1 MRVQNFSVPPQEVG
15 IFLEHSFFGEDR
27 EGGKLSCS
35 SVFMWEVGGL
45 IYFGRGKF
53 EPGLFFLG
61 FLSIWAVQFF
71 SHYLCNLSLLFVL
84 RTYLF
89 FPSPPQWRDMIAEKI
104 PFRTYQILSLRS
116 SPICYMWGALA
127 KKSIPF
133 WNISN
138 NLPQILS
145 KDSVTVFV
153 NAIMY
158 YKVIIIEIFA
168 IFAIFANAIMYYKVI
183 KITKWIDDDN
193 DIGLIVMV
201 MINAGERAIS
211 KIDDCWW

>member
-61 FLSIWAVQFF
+61 FLPIGAVQFF
-71 SHYLCNLSLLFVL
+71 SHYLCNLPLLFVL

-89 FPSPPQWRDMIAEKI
+89 FPSPPQWRDMIAEKYLFERI
-104 PFRTYQILSLRS
+104 IYSPSDPLQYVICEEHLLKKVSPFGAYKIISLRS
-116 SPICYMWGALA
+116 SP
-127 KKSIPF
+127 K
-133 WNISN
+133 
-138 NLPQILS
+138 
-145 KDSVTVFV
+145 TVSLCSS
-153 NAIMY
+153 
-158 YKVIIIEIFA
+158 
-168 IFAIFANAIMYYKVI
+168 
-183 KITKWIDDDN
+183 TPSCTT
-193 DIGLIVMV
+193 
-201 MINAGERAIS
+201 R
-211 KIDDCWW
+211 

>member
-1 MRVQNFSVPPQEVG
+1 
-15 IFLEHSFFGEDR
+15 
-27 EGGKLSCS
+27 
-35 SVFMWEVGGL
+35 
-45 IYFGRGKF
+45 
-53 EPGLFFLG
+53 
-61 FLSIWAVQFF
+61 
-71 SHYLCNLSLLFVL
+71 
-84 RTYLF
+84 
-89 FPSPPQWRDMIAEKI
+89 
-104 PFRTYQILSLRS
+104 
-116 SPICYMWGALA
+116 MWGALA
-127 KKSIPF
+127 KKSVPF

-183 KITKWIDDDN
+183 KITEWIDDDN